1 MAPNPMEAARRLTAP
16 ARQKRFYARATME
29 GEEGGFALRL
39 DGKRA
44 MTPGRRAL
52 AVPDRR
58 LADAIAAEW
67 NSQGELID
75 PLSMPVTRLANSAI
89 DGVASRLGDVRAEV
103 LACAGTDLLCCRAG
117 EPEGLVAR
125 QAAAW
130 DPILRWAEQR
140 YGVRFLLAEGM
151 VHVQQPETTIAA
163 LSAAIDAFDDPF
175 RLAGLSLATTLT
187 GSALVALA
195 LAEGALDVDA
205 AWAAAHVDEDW
216 NIEKWG
222 ADSEAMQRR
231 ARRFEDF
238 KAAALA
244 LVPLP
249 LAGRG

>member
-1 MAPNPMEAARRLTAP
+1 
-16 ARQKRFYARATME
+16 
-29 GEEGGFALRL
+29 
-39 DGKRA
+39 
-44 MTPGRRAL
+44 
-52 AVPDRR
+52 
-58 LADAIAAEW
+58 
-67 NSQGELID
+67 
-75 PLSMPVTRLANSAI
+75 
-89 DGVASRLGDVRAEV
+89 VASRLGDVRAEV
-103 LACAGTDLLCCRAG
+103 LAYAGADLLCYRSG
-117 EPEGLVAR
+117 EPEGLIAR

-130 DPILRWAEQR
+130 GPVLKWAEQR

-151 VHVQQPETTIAA
+151 VHVAQPETTIAV

-187 GSALVALA
+187 GSALIALA

-222 ADSEAMQRR
+222 ADAEAMQRR